1 MTTTGRRMSA
11 AAWSAV
17 VVLAS
22 TVLVA
27 AQEGAPRQAFRA
39 GVDVIEVDVQVIGRD
54 GAPVLDLKPE
64 QFDVRIGGQ
73 RRRVASAQMIRY
85 GDAAAVASAPISVA
99 PGETAPEL
107 TAAEAMA
114 GRRLFMIAVD
124 ALSFDAGDSRG
135 VAVATQRFIEQLP
148 PTDLV
153 GLFTFPSGPKVDPT
167 TEHGDVL
174 RALDEV
180 SGQRVITRGRFALQ
194 ASDVVDY
201 IASES
206 ERGPIEQR
214 HCGPSPDPGC
224 TNQLESEILT
234 LGGTF
239 EAMAQ
244 SSLGMLRDM
253 MEQLGKVPGRKIL
266 VLASAGLPVSDR
278 PGGRP
283 GIGDLPERLGESAAR
298 GNISI
303 YSLFVDYSMLRAFAS
318 EEANARRQTTNVAR
332 ESNLL
337 GRWLD
342 QFSDASGGTMIK
354 VMADSGEAAYAQIAR
369 ETAVHYLLAVEPETS
384 DRSGSSRRIQVRVNA
399 RNATV
404 RARQLVVLPDE

>member
-1 MTTTGRRMSA
+1 MVSIRGSV
-11 AAWSAV
+11 SAV
-17 VVLAS
+17 VGSA
-22 TVLVA
+22 VA
-27 AQEGAPRQAFRA
+27 ALVSTTVIVAQDAAPRPVFRA

-85 GDAAAVASAPISVA
+85 GDASLLASAPATAA
-99 PGETAPEL
+99 PGEVVEGL
-107 TAAEAMA
+107 TPAEAMA

-167 TEHGDVL
+167 TEHAEVV

-180 SGQRVITRGRFALQ
+180 TGQRVITRGRFALQ
-194 ASDVVDY
+194 ASEVVDY

-206 ERGPIEQR
+206 EQGPIIQR
-214 HCGPSPDPGC
+214 HCGAPPDPGC
-224 TNQLESEILT
+224 VSVLDSEIRT

-253 MEQLGKVPGRKIL
+253 MEELGKVPGRKIL

-283 GIGDLPERLGESAAR
+283 GIGDLPERLGETAAR
-298 GNISI
+298 GHISI
-303 YSLFVDYSMLRAFAS
+303 YSLFVDHSMLRAFAS
-318 EEANARRQTTNVAR
+318 EEANARRQMVNVSR

-342 QFSDASGGTMIK
+342 QFSGTSGGTMIK
-354 VMADSGEAAYAQIAR
+354 VMVDSGETAYAQIAR
-369 ETAVHYLLAVEPETS
+369 ETSVHYLLAIEPDRS
-384 DRSGSSRRIQVRVNA
+384 DRSGSSRRIQVRVDA

-404 RARQLVVLPDE
+404 RARQLVVLPEE

>member
-1 MTTTGRRMSA
+1 MVSIRGSVSA
-11 AAWSAV
+11 AVWSAV
-17 VVLAS
+17 AVLAS
-22 TVLVA
+22 TTAIL
-27 AQEGAPRQAFRA
+27 AQDPAPRPVFRA

-54 GAPVLDLKPE
+54 GAPVLDLQPE

-85 GDAAAVASAPISVA
+85 GDASLVASAPASAA
-99 PGETAPEL
+99 PGEVVEGL
-107 TAAEAMA
+107 TPAEAMA

-167 TEHGDVL
+167 TEHAEVV

-180 SGQRVITRGRFALQ
+180 TGRRVITRGRFPLQ
-194 ASDVVDY
+194 ASEVVDY

-206 ERGPIEQR
+206 ERQPIINR
-214 HCGPSPDPGC
+214 HCSQGDGAC
-224 TNQLESEILT
+224 AAQLESEILG

-239 EAMAQ
+239 ESMAQ

-253 MEQLGKVPGRKIL
+253 MEELGKVPGRKIL

-283 GIGDLPERLGESAAR
+283 GIGDLPERLAETAAR
-298 GNISI
+298 GHISI

-318 EEANARRQTTNVAR
+318 EEANARRQTINVAR

-342 QFSDASGGTMIK
+342 QFSGTSGGTMIK

-369 ETAVHYLLAVEPETS
+369 ETGVHYLLAIEPDRS
-384 DRSGSSRRIQVRVNA
+384 DRPGSSRRIQVRVDA

-404 RARQLVVLPDE
+404 RARQLVALPEE